1 MIKDIKIDGKMQRV
15 FVLHS
20 GNNRIAYIPY
30 AYLSQIDYDRLI
42 DLSKK
47 YPDGGMMDAMAK
59 TTLPNNKNM
68 LALYDNLIQVIDMD
82 SNNSG
87 TRLRKPEEPA
97 KMESADE
104 DVEQADIAVT
114 PNGEVVETK
123 PAATR
128 KPRQARAPRA
138 KAA

>member
-1 MIKDIKIDGKMQRV
+1 
-15 FVLHS
+15 
-20 GNNRIAYIPY
+20 
-30 AYLSQIDYDRLI
+30 
-42 DLSKK
+42 
-47 YPDGGMMDAMAK
+47 
-59 TTLPNNKNM
+59 
-68 LALYDNLIQVIDMD
+68 MD